1 MGEIVN
7 LRAARKAKARADKE
21 RLAEQNRR
29 KFGRTRAER
38 EHDEKTAV
46 LATRKL
52 DSHRLNKD
60 DDRDAET

>member
-21 RLAEQNRR
+21 RQAEQNRR

-38 EHDEKTAV
+38 EHD
-46 LATRKL
+46 
-52 DSHRLNKD
+52 
-60 DDRDAET
+60 

>member
-7 LRAARKAKARADKE
+7 LRAARKAKARFDKE
-21 RLAEQNRR
+21 QLAEQNRR

-38 EHDEKTAV
+38 EHDEKTSV